1 MGSGV
6 EPRRFEF
13 MPDVGERSLRRI
25 ADGNVGAIDEPID
38 IEHSEPDA
46 LHVKRSNR
54 EYQRFAFLEDGVL
67 RLARRLA
74 LQVRDQ
80 DLQTVFGGFPM
91 IGIGCHLRE
100 LG

>member
-1 MGSGV
+1 MGSSV
-6 EPRRFEF
+6 ESCRFEL
-13 MPDVGERSLRRI
+13 MSDVGERSLCRI
-25 ADGNVGAIDEPID
+25 ANGNVGAVDEPID

-54 EYQRFAFLEDGVL
+54 DYQRFAFLEDGVL

-80 DLQTVFGGFPM
+80 DVQMVLGGFSM
-91 IGIGCHLRE
+91 IGIGCHCE